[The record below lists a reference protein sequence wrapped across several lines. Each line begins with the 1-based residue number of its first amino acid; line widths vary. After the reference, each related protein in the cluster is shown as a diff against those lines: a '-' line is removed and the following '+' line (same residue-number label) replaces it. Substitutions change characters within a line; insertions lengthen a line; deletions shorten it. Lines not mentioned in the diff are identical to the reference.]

1 VPADRAPCVER
12 TADTSA
18 VALFGISS
26 SMLLQRPLDAAIE
39 FATREGLTAFEVW
52 ADHPHAHPDETPKAV
67 RARLRHELKG
77 FARIS
82 VHGPLGNASLASI
95 NPGIWRESLR
105 QHLATVELAHD
116 IGAAVLVVHPG
127 DLRDARF
134 AADFTRLAGEA
145 LGRLARRA
153 EQLGV
158 TLAVENCGPYHA
170 GIDRNAEDLAALLA
184 HVGSPRLKACLD
196 TGHGAVN
203 GNLADLV
210 RLLGDAIV
218 HLHVHDNH
226 GQRDEHLPVGR
237 GTIDFSVLLP
247 LLARF
252 DGMAIAEVVWDNRDE
267 GETPEELLHAAQAGW
282 TAVQPRS

>member
-1 VPADRAPCVER
+1 
-12 TADTSA
+12 
-18 VALFGISS
+18 
-26 SMLLQRPLDAAIE
+26 MLLQRSLQEAID
-39 FATREGLTAFEVW
+39 FGKRQGLSAFEVW
-52 ADHPHAHPDETPKAV
+52 ADHPHAHPDETSV
-67 RARLRHELKG
+67 DLRARVRRELMG
-77 FARIS
+77 FERVS

-105 QHLATVELAHD
+105 QHLATIELAHD

-134 AADFTRLAGEA
+134 AAEFTRLAEEA

-153 EQLGV
+153 EELGV

-170 GIDRNAEDLAALLA
+170 GIDRRAEDLVALIT
-184 HVGSPRLKACLD
+184 HVGSSRLQACLD

-203 GNLADLV
+203 GNTADLV

-226 GQRDEHLPVGR
+226 GQQDEHLPVGR
-237 GTIDFSVLLP
+237 GTIDFSVLAP
-247 LLARF
+247 VLAGF
-252 DGMAIAEVVWDNRDE
+252 AGMAIAEVVWDERHGDN
-267 GETPEELLHAAQAGW
+267 TPEELLRAAQAGW
-282 TAVQPRS
+282 TAVQPQPRVARIRRAT

>member
-1 VPADRAPCVER
+1 MPP
-12 TADTSA
+12 
-18 VALFGISS
+18 LFGISS
-26 SMLLQRPLDAAIE
+26 SMLLQRPMSAAIE
-39 FATREGLTAFEVW
+39 LARRHDLPAFEVW
-52 ADHPHAHPDETPKAV
+52 ADHPHAHPDETSPDA
-67 RARLRHELKG
+67 RAALRHELKE
-77 FARIS
+77 FARVS

-116 IGAAVLVVHPG
+116 IGAAILVVHPG

-134 AADFTRLAGEA
+134 AADFTHLAEEA
-145 LGRLARRA
+145 LGRLARHA

-170 GIDRNAEDLAALLA
+170 GIDRRAEDLAALIA

-210 RLLGDAIV
+210 RLLGDAIA

-247 LLARF
+247 ILARF
-252 DGMAIAEVVWDNRDE
+252 DGMAIAEVVWDARHE
-267 GETPEELLHAAQAGW
+267 GETPEELLHAAHAGW
-282 TAVQPRS
+282 TAVQPRP